1 LEFLGRIPMAETPR
15 EKARKYITS
24 VETVLNGIEI
34 SKTTSNINERS
45 VRSVITAARS
55 YVEDAKH
62 YLEERPSTALAAV
75 SYAEG
80 LLDALKLLGV
90 AKFTWP
96 EARGDKH

>member
-1 LEFLGRIPMAETPR
+1 LTETPR
-15 EKARKYITS
+15 EKARKYLAS
-24 VETVLNGIEI
+24 VETVLSRIEI
-34 SKTTSNINERS
+34 SQVTSDINERS
-45 VRSVITAARS
+45 IRSVITAARL

-62 YLEERPSTALAAV
+62 YLEEKPSTALAAV

-96 EARGDKH
+96 EARGGKH

>member
-1 LEFLGRIPMAETPR
+1 MSI
-15 EKARKYITS
+15 
-24 VETVLNGIEI
+24 ETVLSGIEI
-34 SKTTSNINERS
+34 PRVPSNIDEKF
-45 VRSVITAARS
+45 VRSIITTAES

-62 YLEERPSTALAAV
+62 YLEEKPSTALAAV

-80 LLDALKLLGV
+80 LLDALRLLGV